1 MTPAGQAFLGLTAIV
16 TALVAALTFA
26 VLKFMTA
33 ARDTRGRLRETGMET
48 AFLSAAL
55 QDAVTKLKAQ
65 ERAMALRAETSER
78 ASEEIIANLTAG
90 LLMVNQEGIVQI
102 VNPVGRRLLGIGDGP
117 HEGQPYR
124 QVLAHAETVAALIE
138 ECLRSRKPIIRRAVD
153 IAPGKA
159 EAVHLGLT
167 VSPLRA
173 ELPVPHGVICLFTDL
188 TAVVALEEQ
197 VRIKDSLA
205 RVGELTAGIA
215 HEFRNGLATIHGYS
229 RLIDLNAMP
238 QTFRPYVEGIR
249 AETESMREVVTNFLN
264 FARPTQPNFL
274 PVDLRAIVDRAA
286 DDLRG
291 DARALGGRITVNG
304 EFATIDGDDILL
316 RQALSNLLRNAI
328 EACAANSV
336 APAISVDG
344 HVNNEDGA
352 CTLVVSDNG
361 PGFSEDTRDR
371 VFHPF
376 FTTKPQ
382 GTGLGLALV
391 QKIVVTHNGRV
402 TAGPGPGGRVTIV
415 LPGALA

>member
-16 TALVAALTFA
+16 TGLVAVLTFA
-26 VLKFMTA
+26 FLKFMAA

-78 ASEEIIANLTAG
+78 VSEEIIANLTAG
-90 LLMVNQEGIVQI
+90 LLMVNQDGIVQI

-117 HEGQPYR
+117 HEGRPYR
-124 QVLAHAETVAALIE
+124 QVLAKAATVADLIE
-138 ECLRSRKPIIRRAVD
+138 ECLITRKPIIRRAVD
-153 IAPGKA
+153 IAPG
-159 EAVHLGLT
+159 EADALHIGLT

-173 ELPVPHGVICLFTDL
+173 ELPVPHGVICLFSDL
-188 TAVVALEEQ
+188 TAIVALEEQ
-197 VRIKDSLA
+197 IRIKDSLA

-229 RLIDLNAMP
+229 RLIDLTALP
-238 QTFRPYVEGIR
+238 AAFRPYVEGIR

-274 PVDLRAIVDRAA
+274 PVDLRAVAERAA
-286 DDLRG
+286 DDLRA
-291 DARALGGRITVNG
+291 DARALGGEISVNG
-304 EFATIDGDDILL
+304 EFITIDGDDVLL
-316 RQALSNLLRNAI
+316 RQAFSNLLRNAI
-328 EACAANSV
+328 EACSATSV
-336 APAISVDG
+336 APAISVDAQ
-344 HVNNEDGA
+344 VSREDGA

-361 PGFSEDTRDR
+361 PGFSEETRDR

-402 TAGPGPGGRVTIV
+402 TAGQGPGGRVTIV
-415 LPGALA
+415 LPRASA